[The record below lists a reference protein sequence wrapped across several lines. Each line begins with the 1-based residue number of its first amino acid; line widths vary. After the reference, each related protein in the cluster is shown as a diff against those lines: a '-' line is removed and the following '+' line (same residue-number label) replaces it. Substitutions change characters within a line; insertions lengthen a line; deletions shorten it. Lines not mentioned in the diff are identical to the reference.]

1 MHATTRR
8 ISEVAL
14 LPEFMEWSERR
25 KAVIVPAILTQKR
38 QQAACVVSS
47 EVVGTLEH
55 LNAPGRAL
63 CLAAIHR
70 HYDRIVAAAS
80 LRIERDGL
88 DPGAEL
94 RITAADVAATE

>member
-1 MHATTRR
+1 MH
-8 ISEVAL
+8 
-14 LPEFMEWSERR
+14 WDERR
-25 KAVIVPAILTQKR
+25 KVVIVPAILTQKR

-47 EVVGTLEH
+47 EVVETLEH

-70 HYDRIVAAAS
+70 HYNRIAAAAA
-80 LRIERDGL
+80 LRFERDGL

-94 RITAADVAATE
+94 RITVADVAATE